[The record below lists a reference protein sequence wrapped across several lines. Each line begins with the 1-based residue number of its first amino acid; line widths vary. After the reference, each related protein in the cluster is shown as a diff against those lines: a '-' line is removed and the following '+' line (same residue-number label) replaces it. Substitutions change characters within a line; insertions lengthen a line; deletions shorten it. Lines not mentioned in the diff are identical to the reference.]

1 MATKKEIHQ
10 TAKLWLEYYPT
21 LTQWGQFL
29 IKRYDCLIVGIC
41 IDKTRDKTEYCPTFF
56 IFNLF
61 TNMPCLAFAHRSY
74 SIKRFVPDSFKYG
87 ADISSANQY
96 LVENTPILQ
105 HINERFTFD
114 DYMEHIIHTF
124 NSENLHYRKNRI
136 AATYFDILTVSSY
149 LGCGDYYFSHIEKM
163 KANMRLD
170 RNPNIS
176 ENISAWEKEIFNT
189 INGNMEEIIQKR
201 MIEIGLPSDLENHK
215 LIYQDD
221 KIEFIDKIKSLTAL
235 Y

>member
-1 MATKKEIHQ
+1 MATKKEINQ

-56 IFNLF
+56 IHNLF
-61 TNMPCLAFAHRSY
+61 TNFDCLAFAHCTY
-74 SIKRFVPDSFKYG
+74 SIRVSNVPNDYKYC
-87 ADISSANQY
+87 ADITTANQY
-96 LVENTPILQ
+96 LSDNTPVLT

-114 DYMEHIIHTF
+114 DYMTHIIHTF
-124 NSENLHYRKNRI
+124 NNEKQPYRKNLVSH
-136 AATYFDILTVSSY
+136 TCFDILTVSSY

-163 KANMRLD
+163 KENMRLD
-170 RNPNIS
+170 KFLIDTDN
-176 ENISAWEKEIFNT
+176 WEKGVFNT
-189 INGNMEEIIQKR
+189 INGDMEEIIQKR
-201 MIEIGLPSDLENHK
+201 MIEIGLPPELENHK
-215 LIYQDD
+215 LIYQND
-221 KIEFIDKIKSLTAL
+221 KIEFIDKIKILTAL

>member
-1 MATKKEIHQ
+1 MATKKEVKQ
-10 TAKLWLEYYPT
+10 TADFWREYYPT
-21 LTQWGQFL
+21 LIQWKNFL

-41 IDKTRDKTEYCPTFF
+41 LDRTRDKTEYCPTFF
-56 IFNLF
+56 IHNLF
-61 TNMPCLAFAHRSY
+61 TNFDCLTFAHRTY
-74 SIKRFVPDSFKYG
+74 SIKRFVPDRFKYG
-87 ADISSANQY
+87 ADISIANQY

-124 NSENLHYRKNRI
+124 NSENLNYHKNGI
-136 AATYFDILTVSSY
+136 TATYFDILTVSNY
-149 LGCGDYYFSHIEKM
+149 LGCGEYYFSHIEKM

-170 RNPNIS
+170 RFPIDTDV
-176 ENISAWEKEIFNT
+176 WEKEIFNT
-189 INGNMEEIIQKR
+189 INENMEEIIQKR
-201 MIEIGLPSDLENHK
+201 MIEIGLPPELENHT
-215 LIYQDD
+215 LNYQND